1 MFGRGVIMSLL
12 SIYEEYVQSN
22 KEYVDFI
29 DKIINDN
36 FTSYTEDEISKKL
49 VIYKDYFEK
58 LRDDLEKTDVASEE
72 DENVRD
78 LKYLLVDVLFLS
90 IDLYNF
96 YNSKEIERFKMR
108 GINYIRKRR
117 VADFFK

>member
-1 MFGRGVIMSLL
+1 MLGRGVDMSLL
-12 SIYEEYVQSN
+12 SIYEEYVQAN

-29 DKIINDN
+29 DKIINDD
-36 FTSYTEDEISKKL
+36 FSSYTEDEINKKL
-49 VIYKDYFEK
+49 VVYKDYFEK
-58 LRDDLEKTDVASEE
+58 LRDNIEKTDITNEA
-72 DENVRD
+72 DENVKD
-78 LKYLLVDVLFLS
+78 LKYLLVDVLFLA

-96 YNSKEIERFKMR
+96 YNAKEIERFKMR